1 MNVIATPAPTTL
13 LTAEEFFT
21 KHGHEYAELV
31 DGVVV
36 WTDPMPNYR
45 HGEVCS
51 NIAYELGHF
60 VRTNDLGR
68 VCTNDTFIRTR
79 KDPDRVRGA
88 DVLYVSFT
96 RMPRGPAPEGFSE
109 IVPELTVEV
118 MSPSNDWSDIFV
130 KIGEY
135 LKAGVLAV
143 LVLDSDSAT
152 ASVYRKDELQQIFD
166 NGDDLVI
173 PNVLPGFAVP
183 VKKLFGLD

>member
-1 MNVIATPAPTTL
+1 MSATPTAAPPTL
-13 LTAEEFFT
+13 LTAEEFVA

-36 WTDPMPNYR
+36 WTDSMPNYR

-88 DVLYVSFT
+88 DVLFVSYS
-96 RMPRGPAPEGFSE
+96 RLPKGPAPEGFSE
-109 IVPELTVEV
+109 VVPELAVEV

-130 KIGEY
+130 KTGEY
-135 LKAGVLAV
+135 LKAGALAV
-143 LVLDSDSAT
+143 LVLDPDTAT

-173 PNVLPGFAVP
+173 PDVLPGFAVP
-183 VKKLFGLD
+183 VKRIFGL